1 MILKCFS
8 KGRLTRYINMATI
21 DLEEPDS
28 EDLEWLKQMIN
39 IFVQETGSETGSTIL
54 SDWSNKGKNFI
65 KVSIV

>member
-1 MILKCFS
+1 
-8 KGRLTRYINMATI
+8 MATI

-39 IFVQETGSETGSTIL
+39 IFVQETGSEIGSTIL